1 MAMEKVLLQA
11 SQPAP
16 AGNAMEL
23 ADAAAT
29 FAVAAAKSNQSSQS
43 EKRVTPKSKIAQFV
57 DAKRRTGTIPT
68 KAGTR

>member
-1 MAMEKVLLQA
+1 
-11 SQPAP
+11 
-16 AGNAMEL
+16 MEL

>member
-11 SQPAP
+11 SQLVP

-29 FAVAAAKSNQSSQS
+29 FAVAVARSNERIQ
-43 EKRVTPKSKIAQFV
+43 K
-57 DAKRRTGTIPT
+57 
-68 KAGTR
+68 

>member
-11 SQPAP
+11 SQSAP

-29 FAVAAAKSNQSSQS
+29 FAVAAAKSNQRIQ
-43 EKRVTPKSKIAQFV
+43 K
-57 DAKRRTGTIPT
+57 
-68 KAGTR
+68 